1 MVNERRRKNNE
12 QLRKLIAEYQ
22 EGGHYIEA
30 AFVQYCMKFTP
41 SHAMNEDLFEDLRA
55 TFFGGATFIFSSIVE
70 NAAKSRGHPTR
81 EQLDYMSDISD
92 ELKGYV
98 NEMLPTVGNA

>member
-1 MVNERRRKNNE
+1 MTVSERRRKNNE
-12 QLRKLIAEYQ
+12 QLRKLIANYQ
-22 EGGHYIEA
+22 AEGLHVEA
-30 AFVQYCMKFTP
+30 GFIQFCMKFVPRTA
-41 SHAMNEDLFEDLRA
+41 SEEQFDDLR
-55 TFFGGATFIFSSIVE
+55 TTWFGGATFVFSSIVE

>member
-1 MVNERRRKNNE
+1 MTVSERRRKNNE
-12 QLRKLIAEYQ
+12 QLRKLIATYED
-22 EGGHYIEA
+22 EGLYVEA
-30 AFVQYCMKFTP
+30 GFIQFCMRFAPKD
-41 SHAMNEDLFEDLRA
+41 MGDDQFEDLRA
-55 TFFGGATFIFSSIVE
+55 TFFGGATFIFGSITE
-70 NAAKSRGHPTR
+70 NAAKSRGRPTQ